1 MESPVAPENFRC
13 HSEFKVFFRQEWPR
27 LVSYCRVVFNL
38 PLPAAEDVA
47 QEAFLSVFRHWE
59 IVDRPGG
66 YIRKV
71 ATRSALKRRPE
82 EPVADMT
89 ALLAEGVSGDAEPEE
104 RYLVQEALRQLPG
117 QQRAVFALHLDDYA
131 DHDIAGILGLST
143 ATVRSYRR
151 HARQALARWHRHLV
165 GAGPSTEGQPR

>member
-1 MESPVAPENFRC
+1 MESPVAPEDFRW
-13 HSEFKVFFRQEWPR
+13 HGEFKVFFRREWPR
-27 LVSYCRVVFNL
+27 LVSYCRIVFDL

-47 QEAFLSVFRHWE
+47 QEAFLSVFRQWGA
-59 IVDRPGG
+59 VDRPGG

-71 ATRSALKRRPE
+71 ATRSALRRYPE
-82 EPVADMT
+82 ELVADM
-89 ALLAEGVSGDAEPEE
+89 AVLLADGVSGDAEPEE

-151 HARQALARWHRHLV
+151 HARQSLARWHRQLA
-165 GAGPSTEGQPR
+165 GAAPSTEGQPR